1 MAFEAF
7 ITRDPDGREKD
18 FDRDFEREPV
28 IQIARMLYE
37 HFSPGPKYYALL
49 ANLSLPTGKAD
60 HTRQVD
66 ALILSEDGMG
76 VLDFKN
82 AHAPFTP
89 TLDDRPWEYD
99 NGKKVKAGSSKNP
112 FRQIEA
118 QREAVYLSL
127 STLPLLMDESKLPKP
142 FVQHATRNLKSKK
155 SNRSFYHFEIPARI
169 VLTGEH
175 FDIPEYKRESNQRWF
190 DIIWMEDCPQFTK
203 SISFNKGVRL
213 SRDVIRVIVE
223 KLYKMSPWYEV
234 ESLYRKPYGY
244 LAGDT
249 LTSPLPMLLASMSLG
264 RRPDLAV
271 SIPKE
276 RKHVSR
282 RHATI
287 RRTSQGAVIQD
298 EGSTNGTWINGERL
312 PKDGER
318 LLRHADVIVL
328 GKVESEKSNQSATFT
343 YWQHLEDNPPLNLL
357 DLEETVSFT
366 AIQSDSDIG
375 EIAGEVDEKG
385 TDE

>member
-7 ITRDPDGREKD
+7 ITRAPDGREND

-28 IQIARMLYE
+28 IQIARSLYE
-37 HFSPGPKYYALL
+37 HFSHGSKYYALL

-66 ALILSEDGMG
+66 ALILSEDGIG

-82 AHAPFTP
+82 AHAPFVP

-118 QREAVYLSL
+118 QREAVYQMLTS
-127 STLPLLMDESKLPKP
+127 LPLLINETQLPKP
-142 FVQHATRNLKSKK
+142 FVQHAGRNLKSKK
-155 SNRSFYHFEIPARI
+155 SNKHFYHFEVPARV
-169 VLTGEH
+169 VLTGER
-175 FDIPEYKRESNQRWF
+175 FVIPEYKRESNQRWF
-190 DIIWMEDCPQFTK
+190 DIIWMEECPQFTK
-203 SISFNKGVRL
+203 TLSFNKGVTL
-213 SRDVIRVIVE
+213 SQDVIRVMIE
-223 KLYKMSPWYEV
+223 KLFKMSPWIEL

-249 LTSPLPMLLASMSLG
+249 LSSPLPLLLSSMSLG
-264 RRPDLAV
+264 RRSDLAV
-271 SIPKE
+271 RIPAE

-287 RRTSQGAVIQD
+287 RQTPHGAVIRD
-298 EGSTNGTWINGERL
+298 EGSTNGTWVNGVRL
-312 PKDGER
+312 KKEGQC
-318 LLRHADVIVL
+318 LLHHEDTIVL
-328 GKVESEKSNQSATFT
+328 GKLDTGNSAQNATFT
-343 YWQHLEDNPPLNLL
+343 YLQHLNSLQPMNLPEF
-357 DLEETVSFT
+357 EETVSFT
-366 AIQSDSDIG
+366 AIQFDSD
-375 EIAGEVDEKG
+375 VMDEEKQ
-385 TDE
+385 DE

>member
-7 ITRDPDGREKD
+7 ITRDPNGREKD

-28 IQIARMLYE
+28 IQIARTLYE

-66 ALILSEDGMG
+66 ALILSEDGIG

-118 QREAVYLSL
+118 QRESLYLML
-127 STLPLLMDESKLPKP
+127 GNLPLMVDERTLPKP
-142 FVQHATRNLKSKK
+142 FVQHAGRNLKSKK
-155 SNRSFYHFEIPARI
+155 SNKSFYHFEIPARI
-169 VLTGEH
+169 VLTGDH
-175 FDIPEYKRESNQRWF
+175 FEIPEFKRESNQRWF
-190 DIIWMEDCPQFTK
+190 DIMWMEDCPQFAK
-203 SISFNKGVRL
+203 SISFNKGVHL
-213 SRDVIRVIVE
+213 TQDVIRVIID
-223 KLYKMSPWYEV
+223 KLFNMSHWYEV

-244 LAGDT
+244 LSGDT
-249 LTSPLPMLLASMSLG
+249 LSSPLPLLLTSVGMG
-264 RRPDLAV
+264 RHSDLAV
-271 SIPKE
+271 RIPRE

-282 RHATI
+282 QHATI
-287 RRTSQGAVIQD
+287 MQTPKGVVIQD
-298 EGSTNGTWINGERL
+298 EGSTNGTWVNGVKL
-312 PKDGER
+312 PKNGKH
-318 LLRHADVIVL
+318 LLRHSDTIIL
-328 GKVESEKSNQSATFT
+328 GKVESENSDQSASFTF
-343 YWQHLEDNPPLNLL
+343 WDHLNSLPEINLPEF
-357 DLEETVSFT
+357 EETVSFT
-366 AIQSDSDIG
+366 AIHIDS
-375 EIAGEVDEKG
+375 EIDEVKGNDE
-385 TDE
+385 